1 MENCVDGTQW
11 FKTETR
17 NGKTFVFDPVRQ
29 KMVALTPEEKV
40 RQTVIN
46 YLVEKK
52 GVPLRLMASEH
63 LVRVNG
69 MAQRCDIAVFNRNGE
84 PLLLVECKSKTIKI
98 DKSVFDQALRYFSVL
113 KVKYI
118 VLSNG
123 CQTFCLHV
131 SESGIKMLA
140 DIPPYSEML

>member
-1 MENCVDGTQW
+1 MENCTNNTQW
-11 FKTETR
+11 FKTEVRDGQTY
-17 NGKTFVFDPVRQ
+17 VYDPIRQ

-40 RQTVIN
+40 RQTVIR
-46 YLVEKK
+46 YLVDKK

-69 MAQRCDIAVFNRNGE
+69 MAQRCDIAVFDRNGE
-84 PLLLVECKSKTIKI
+84 PLLLVECKSQTIKI
-98 DKSVFDQALRYFSVL
+98 DQSVFDQALRYFSAL

-131 SESGIKMLA
+131 SENGIKMLA
-140 DIPPYSEML
+140 DIPQYSDML